1 MKTKI
6 AIICLIVG
14 LTTGYANPANALI
27 LDAATLAAK
36 ISEWVGKITDATT
49 KVTQQ
54 VSQVKQMTSQGF
66 NKEELFGIA
75 EEYATSYGKDLL
87 KTKMKK
93 IVDGTKKK
101 NRDKMETEKEA
112 YVEAQNAYYDEKI
125 GIMDESIK
133 ETENARNEAT
143 TARTQK
149 QAEVEQKKSYY
160 ESVRGNPAEEAKA
173 YDEYMKAQMEYDELD
188 TTCQEFDVLLENL
201 EIQRSVLQ
209 EEKAKVGT
217 ADDPQYAL
225 YEKRLEEMDSEIEE
239 ADGEGGKEEIV
250 NKSSGN
256 EAEWDDEDVVE
267 KFSPTEKDYTDFL
280 ERYFYNPEDL
290 SAAGENVRVEYQ
302 TKIDA
307 VTRERRFLLVNS
319 AAHLLQVSATLRRE
333 IPVRSEIIDEMFQN
347 TPASTGELEAIS
359 SYSAT
364 RIENM
369 KALLMYAKLQSARL
383 QYMAAK
389 QLLSVDAVKV
399 PNGNYS
405 DFDLEKYILTKEDV
419 DKAIEE
425 ANTAN
430 SGVSDVEDN
439 YEVNAGDYQWLTNN

>member
-1 MKTKI
+1 MKKST
-6 AIICLIVG
+6 AIICLIIG
-14 LTTGYANPANALI
+14 LTTGYAYPAKALI
-27 LDAATLAAK
+27 LDAPTLAAK
-36 ISEWVGKITDATT
+36 ISEWVGKLTDATT

-66 NKEELFGIA
+66 NKEELFSIA

-87 KTKMKK
+87 QTKMKK

-112 YVEAQNAYYDEKI
+112 YVNAQNSYYDEKI

-133 ETENARNEAT
+133 ETENARDEAQ

-149 QAEVEQKKSYY
+149 QIEVDQKKNYY
-160 ESVRGNPAEEAKA
+160 ESVRGKPAEEAKA

-188 TTCQEFDVLLENL
+188 QTCQEFDVLLENL
-201 EIQRSVLQ
+201 EMQRSVLQ

-217 ADDPQYAL
+217 SDDPQYAL
-225 YEKRLEEMDSEIEE
+225 YEKRLKEMDKEIEE

-256 EAEWDDEDVVE
+256 EAEWDDENVV
-267 KFSPTEKDYTDFL
+267 KDFSPTEKDYTDFL

-290 SAAGENVRVEYQ
+290 SAAGGNARVEHQ

-347 TPASTGELEAIS
+347 TPKSTGELEAIS

-383 QYMAAK
+383 QYMSAK
-389 QLLSVDAVKV
+389 QLLSIDAIKV

-405 DFDLEKYILTKEDV
+405 DFNLEKYILTKEDV

-430 SGVSDVEDN
+430 SGVTSVEDN

>member
-1 MKTKI
+1 MKKKT
-6 AIICLIVG
+6 AIICLIIG
-14 LTTGYANPANALI
+14 LATGNANPANALI
-27 LDAATLAAK
+27 LDAPTLAAK

-66 NKEELFGIA
+66 NKEELFSIA
-75 EEYATSYGKDLL
+75 EEYASSYGKDLL

-112 YVEAQNAYYDEKI
+112 YVEAQNAYYEEKI
-125 GIMDESIK
+125 GIMDDSIK
-133 ETENARNEAT
+133 ETENARNEAQ

-149 QAEVEQKKSYY
+149 QAEVDQKKSYY
-160 ESVRGNPAEEAKA
+160 ESVKGNLSKEPKA

-188 TTCQEFDVLLENL
+188 KTCQEFDVLLENL
-201 EIQRSVLQ
+201 EMQRSVLQ

-217 ADDPQYAL
+217 SDDPQYAL
-225 YEKRLEEMDSEIEE
+225 YEKRLEEMDKEIEE

-256 EAEWDDEDVVE
+256 EAEWDDENVV
-267 KFSPTEKDYTDFL
+267 KDFSPTEKDYTDFL

-290 SAAGENVRVEYQ
+290 SAAGGDARIEHQ

-347 TPASTGELEAIS
+347 TPKSTGELEAIS

-383 QYMAAK
+383 QYMSAK
-389 QLLSVDAVKV
+389 QLLSIDAIKV

-405 DFDLEKYILTKEDV
+405 DFNLEKYILTKEDV

-430 SGVSDVEDN
+430 SGVTSVEDN